1 MYQRLSLL
9 AFTIGILL
17 IGYQLFK
24 LKYRFHELVILLLST
39 LISFFIGARLLN
51 YFVNYTN
58 YKDLNIPPWSWR
70 YAGFSVYGGILL
82 SLCALYVLHRLLHR
96 DIWSFA
102 DTLWLPFG
110 ISFAIMRFACL
121 LNGCCYGQPS
131 NLPWAMT
138 LKTGSPEE
146 NLLNRFL
153 GLPIPIVR
161 VHPTQAY
168 EMIGALL
175 PILFLFIW
183 RSYARKHLRI
193 IPSGV
198 LALSYGIAF
207 TSMRLLILPLR
218 DLPYK
223 IAIRQIVY
231 PVFYY
236 ILIFIASLLIFWR
249 YQTDKHKGDSD
260 DTRT

>member
-24 LKYRFHELVILLLST
+24 LKYRFHELVILFLTT

-51 YFVNYTN
+51 YFVNYTS
-58 YKDLNIPPWSWR
+58 YKALNIPPWSWR

-82 SLCALYVLHRLLHR
+82 SLCILYVLHRLFHR
-96 DIWSFA
+96 DIWSFV

-110 ISFAIMRFACL
+110 ISFAIMRFGCL
-121 LNGCCYGQPS
+121 LNGCCYGLPS
-131 NLPWAMT
+131 HLPWAMT

-153 GLPIPIVR
+153 GLPIPIMR

-183 RSYARKHLRI
+183 RSYAQKHLRI

-218 DLPYK
+218 DLPYAPW
-223 IAIRQIVY
+223 ILTYVY
-231 PVFYY
+231 PVLYCVL
-236 ILIFIASLLIFWR
+236 ILIACLLIYQR
-249 YQTDKHKGDSD
+249 YHTFKYEGDSH
-260 DTRT
+260 DT